1 MRRIDHSL
9 LLPTLALLL
18 TMSSPMTTAI
28 ATAEPPAAAPAAAP
42 SPLPAAPPQARR
54 TPSERTL
61 FGHTLRDDYAWLRD
75 RESPATLA
83 HLEAENR
90 WTEAVMAPTAELR
103 ETLYEEMVG
112 RIKET
117 DLSAPYRLKG
127 YFYYSRTEQGRQYPI
142 LCRKQGSLTAPEQ
155 VMLDVNLL
163 AQGRA
168 YTQIGEGEPSPDS
181 RLLAYT
187 VDFDGSEHFELR
199 VRDLATGKDLPDVIP
214 EVFTGVTWATDN
226 QTLFYVT
233 LDAAN
238 RPFRA
243 WRHRLGTPASEDVEV
258 YHEANDAF
266 FVRVSRTKDD
276 RFLLITADS
285 STTSEWR
292 FLPADQPAAALRLF
306 RARKPEVEYSVEH
319 HGEHFYVLTNEGA
332 KNGKLMRVADGDP
345 VGSPWEEVVP
355 AREEVRL
362 EDVEVFSHHLAL
374 FERSGGLVGIRVRD
388 LTSGAE
394 HVVAQPE
401 ASYALFPSRNLEFD
415 TTLLRFHYTSLVTP
429 MSVFDYD
436 LERRERTL
444 VKATEVLGGY
454 DPGQYVTERLQA
466 KAPDGVAV
474 PISLVYRKGLARNGK
489 SPCLLYGYGAYG
501 APSDPY
507 FSPSRLS
514 LLDRGFVF
522 AIAHVR
528 GGGDL
533 GKGWHDAGKLQNK
546 RNTFTDFIA
555 AAEHLIR
562 EGYTG
567 KERLAASG
575 ASAGGLL
582 IGAVLNLRPD
592 LFAAAIAGVPFVD
605 LMNTMLDPTLPL
617 TVNEYEEWGNPN
629 EQQAFETMLAYS
641 PYDNVAAKEYP
652 HLLVTAGLNDPR
664 VSYWEPAKWVAR
676 LRATKKGDHRLLLKT
691 DMGAGHGGASGRYD
705 ALKKTAFEYAFLID
719 VLGVG

>member
-1 MRRIDHSL
+1 MRRSDHSPL
-9 LLPTLALLL
+9 VPTFTLLL
-18 TMSSPMTTAI
+18 TMSIPMSPAI
-28 ATAEPPAAAPAAAP
+28 AVAEPPAATPEASVAS
-42 SPLPAAPPQARR
+42 SPPAPPQARR
-54 TPSERTL
+54 VPSERTL
-61 FGHTLRDDYAWLRD
+61 FGHTLKDDYAWLRERD
-75 RESPATLA
+75 NPATIA

-103 ETLYEEMVG
+103 ETLYREMVG

-117 DLSAPYRLKG
+117 DLSAPYRRKG

-142 LCRKQGSLTAPEQ
+142 HCRKRGSLTAPEE
-155 VMLDVNLL
+155 VMLDVNVL
-163 AQGRA
+163 AQGRGF
-168 YTQIGEGEPSPDS
+168 TQLGEAEPSPDS

-187 VDFDGSEHFELR
+187 VDFDGSEHYQLR
-199 VRDLATGKDLPDVIP
+199 IRDLATGKDLPDVIP
-214 EVFTGVTWATDN
+214 EVSAGVSWATDN
-226 QTLFYVT
+226 QNLFYVT

-243 WRHRLGTPASEDVEV
+243 WRHRLGTPPSEDVEV
-258 YHEANDAF
+258 YHEPDDAF

-276 RFLLITADS
+276 RFLLVTADS

-292 FLPADQPAAALRLF
+292 FLPADQPTSALQLF
-306 RARKPEVEYSVEH
+306 RARKSEVEYSVEH
-319 HGEHFYVLTNEGA
+319 HGQHFYVLTNEGA

-345 VGSPWEEVVP
+345 AGSPWEEIVP

-362 EDVEVFSHHLAL
+362 EGIEVFARHLAF
-374 FERSGGLVGIRVRD
+374 FERDGGLVSIRVRD
-388 LTSGAE
+388 LATGAE
-394 HVVAQPE
+394 HTVAQPE

-454 DPGQYVTERLQA
+454 DPEQYATERREA

-474 PISLVYRKGLARNGK
+474 PISLVYKKGLIKNGK
-489 SPCLLYGYGAYG
+489 NPCVLNGYGAYG
-501 APSDPY
+501 ASSDPF
-507 FSPSRLS
+507 FSTARLS

-533 GKGWHDAGKLQNK
+533 GKRWHDAGKLQNK

-555 AAEHLIR
+555 VAEHLIR
-562 EGYTG
+562 EGYTS
-567 KERLAASG
+567 KERLAATG
-575 ASAGGLL
+575 GSAGGLL
-582 IGAVLNLRPD
+582 IGAVVNARPD
-592 LFAAAIAGVPFVD
+592 LFAAAIATVPFVD

-629 EQQAFETMLAYS
+629 DQAAFETMLSYS
-641 PYDNVAAKEYP
+641 PYDNVAAQEYP

-676 LRATKKGDHRLLLKT
+676 LRATKKGDQRLLLRT

-705 ALKKTAFEYAFLID
+705 ALKKVAFEYAFLID
-719 VLGVG
+719 VLGAR